1 MLAFEPDELEQ
12 RDWSGRRAVP
22 AAGSRRRSAGSA
34 ARSRLIRRIASPSPA
49 RANPHGLS
57 AKVSST
63 LAVAGAGRI
72 AFFTPPF
79 QAIDFGVCYNC
90 RARPKRQA
98 FHEIAQ

>member
-1 MLAFEPDELEQ
+1 MGGDVSGPGPRSSTSKA
-12 RDWSGRRAVP
+12 RDRALRQ
-22 AAGSRRRSAGSA
+22 A
-34 ARSRLIRRIASPSPA
+34 RRIIDFDRNGAAS
-49 RANPHGLS
+49 ANPHGLS

-98 FHEIAQ
+98 FHEITH